1 MYLHSGEVD
10 IEKMHRQAATGR
22 TDRAAEAVKL
32 ISQRKAGPDV
42 VVDLQRSVGNAAVV
56 QTLND
61 DEMVEPGRSPVLD
74 VVGRGGGE
82 PLDAPLRAAMERA
95 MGADLGDVRIHT
107 EASAAD
113 SARSVQAHAYTVGNE
128 IVFGQGQYDPS
139 SAAGKRTLAHELT
152 HVVQQRDGAVSGT
165 PTGDGIAVSD
175 PSDIFERAAE
185 ANADTVMSGQH
196 NDTNGTGGGDGHS
209 VQREAQLEEE
219 EEEPLQ
225 GLWLQRD
232 DKTPE
237 EEEEPVQGLWG

>member
-1 MYLHSGEVD
+1 MHLHSGEVD

-22 TDRAAEAVKL
+22 TDRAADAVKL
-32 ISQRKAGPDV
+32 ISQRKAGPDL

-61 DEMVEPGRSPVLD
+61 DEVVEPGRSPVLD

-82 PLDAPLRAAMERA
+82 PLDAPLRAAMERT

-152 HVVQQRDGAVSGT
+152 HVVQQRDG
-165 PTGDGIAVSD
+165 
-175 PSDIFERAAE
+175 PSRARRL
-185 ANADTVMSGQH
+185 
-196 NDTNGTGGGDGHS
+196 GTGS
-209 VQREAQLEEE
+209 
-219 EEEPLQ
+219 P
-225 GLWLQRD
+225 
-232 DKTPE
+232 
-237 EEEEPVQGLWG
+237 